1 MEQVQIIFEF
11 TTQYG
16 VYRDALY
23 LPADHAFTEDQINA
37 MKQERVDRWL
47 AIVSTPP
54 PEETA
59 DNA

>member
-11 TTQYG
+11 TTQFG

-23 LPADHAFTEDQINA
+23 LPADHGLTEEQINA

-47 AIVSTPP
+47 AIVSAPP
-54 PEETA
+54 PEEIS